1 MHLRP
6 AAKFPSLNVF
16 VVVGFKG
23 KYLKEDH
30 VTALLLP
37 SREQNIIVTM
47 NERTR
52 VKENVQNAFVRRQK
66 EERK

>member
-52 VKENVQNAFVRRQK
+52 EKKVLKAFVRRQK

>member
-47 NERTR
+47 NERMLLLD
-52 VKENVQNAFVRRQK
+52 
-66 EERK
+66 ERKKKESKVR